1 MNRKTLTVY
10 SASAGSG
17 KTYSLVKEFL
27 LLLFLNHYTPHSD
40 PPPSDLSGDRKA
52 TESKEKL
59 YNFGFQGILG
69 VTFTKK
75 ATLELKQRILRELIR
90 LSEVKTGTAITGIS
104 KDVIKELSGL
114 VGKTVKELSTAL
126 PRLSEHA
133 VKQILEDYSHFNV
146 RTIDSF
152 FQEVLRGLRREI
164 TGQSFSG
171 SYQIELNVEEAI
183 NLAIDNLKLEMDV
196 HTYSNISNVV
206 RRLQTE
212 SIGTDEQVDPFKEI
226 ADIAKHLINGNEWEE
241 IKSDLLSEEA
251 QQLVSQNQQY
261 LIGVVDK
268 YEPDLSKAVEYGK
281 RLIELRPNKLVEKVK
296 RLSSIDELIKA
307 FCSTDPTKRISKSL
321 IKEWKVNEK
330 TEERTKEISKLI
342 GDVLNCF
349 PDDKEVKEYL
359 SARLLLDYLDYIPIL
374 AEIAKSIEEY
384 EHQNHLLLIPR
395 VNQLLDQIIDGDDT
409 PFVYDRVGVRLHH
422 YVIDEFQDTAKLQW
436 SNFHPLIKEAR
447 DSGHENFIVGD
458 AKQSIYAFRGAESS
472 NFINLVDEIKKGSGE
487 TDQVINL
494 PTNWRSDERIITF
507 NNEFFADIYNYNGY
521 YTEDYDTDL
530 TRLHKM
536 VYERDNVK
544 QEVPDHKK
552 ASRSGYVE
560 ISVLPDN
567 KKDESI
573 PDVKT
578 YLHNHLVDL
587 FARGYKS
594 GDIAILSRSNSK
606 CEEVAT
612 WLTKWAAEEGDQAG
626 QYAFVSKG
634 ALSLTSS
641 VIVRLLRTLIRALS
655 TASPQSE
662 NLLRLM
668 IQSYVQSSKPEG
680 DTERAAQL
688 YDSLMKL
695 STTGLSVYEFL
706 LRAINLL
713 GELPIEE
720 KLYVNSFIDLAYTYS
735 RRSPDLTVRQF
746 DDWLEQYIDRAKV
759 DMGSGDLDR
768 INVLTIHEA
777 KGLEFPVVIL
787 PFANWDIYSP
797 DRSKRDLRLIRIP
810 EDDPNLPSD
819 VKPGIYLINMEDGI
833 RGLASGLAPIYEAER
848 EALYMDEINLLY
860 VALTRAK
867 SELYVFTKPKPQK
880 STTTRINDIILDRM
894 AILDTLRG
902 DLIKKEEQGISVWHS
917 NVEEKPRRHK
927 EESTSTSCGQ
937 VTLDSLVSIVDLKD
951 LKVRDK
957 YADER
962 TDFGILMHSLLS
974 SVYTADDFAPLLQ
987 NLSNTGRINEEDYKT
1002 LLNNFNTAM
1011 DDPTYSEWFPS
1022 YGEAIIRTESTLYD
1036 QGYGREQR
1044 PDRVVLKRASDG
1056 TLHGVVIDYKLGD
1069 TGPVPEAYRRQVR
1082 HYVDQ
1087 LRSSGVDEV
1096 TGYLWYL
1103 RSNKGIIKVC

>member
-27 LLLFLNHYTPHSD
+27 LLLFLNHYAPH
-40 PPPSDLSGDRKA
+40 SDLSGDRKA
-52 TESKEKL
+52 TEPKEKP

-90 LSEVKTGTAITGIS
+90 LSKVEPGDEITGIS

-114 VGKTVKELSTAL
+114 VGKTEKELSDDL
-126 PRLSEHA
+126 PRLSKHA

-171 SYQIELNVEEAI
+171 SYQIELNVKEAI
-183 NLAIDNLKLEMDV
+183 NLAIDNLKLEMDA
-196 HTYSNISNVV
+196 HTYSNISSVV
-206 RRLQTE
+206 RRLQTD
-212 SIGTDEQVDPFKEI
+212 SIGKDERVDPFKEI

-241 IKSDLLSEEA
+241 IKPYLLSEKA
-251 QQLVSQNQQY
+251 QQCVSQNQQY
-261 LIGVVDK
+261 LKGVVDD
-268 YEPDLSKAVEYGK
+268 YEKK
-281 RLIELRPNKLVEKVK
+281 LRPITTIARKISEYNPYRWGSKIESISTIDNIADAILLEGLTKEGISEWKL
-296 RLSSIDELIKA
+296 
-307 FCSTDPTKRISKSL
+307 TKRDKDH
-321 IKEWKVNEK
+321 ED
-330 TEERTKEISKLI
+330 EIYPLRDQVANLLPAS
-342 GDVLNCF
+342 GA
-349 PDDKEVKEYL
+349 KEYVN
-359 SARLLLDYLDYIPIL
+359 ARLLLDYLAYIPIL

-422 YVIDEFQDTAKLQW
+422 YVIDEFQDTSKLQW
-436 SNFHPLIKEAR
+436 SNFEPLINEAR
-447 DSGHENFIVGD
+447 SSKHENFIVGD

-472 NFINLVDEIKKGSGE
+472 NFIKLVDEIKKGSGE

-521 YTEDYDTDL
+521 YREDYDTDL

-536 VYERDNVK
+536 VYQRDNVK

-560 ISVLPDN
+560 ISARPDN

-573 PDVKT
+573 PDVET
-578 YLHNHLVDL
+578 YLHDHLVDL
-587 FARGYKS
+587 FARGYKP
-594 GDIAILSRSNSK
+594 GDIAILSRSNSQ

-612 WLTKWAAEEGDQAG
+612 WLTKWAAKEEDRAG

-668 IQSYVQSSKPEG
+668 IQSYVQSTKPEG
-680 DTERAAQL
+680 DTERAEQL

-713 GELPIEE
+713 GELPVEE

-735 RRSPDLTVRQF
+735 RRSPDLTIRQF
-746 DDWLEQYIDRAKV
+746 DDWLEQNIDTTKV
-759 DMGSGDLDR
+759 DMGSGELDR

-787 PFANWDIYSP
+787 PYADWDIYSP
-797 DRSKRDLRLIRIP
+797 NKGKRDLRLIRIP

-833 RGLASGLAPIYEAER
+833 RGLASGLAPICEAER
-848 EALYMDEINLLY
+848 EAHYMDELNLLY

-867 SELYVFTKPKPQK
+867 SELYVFTKPKSK
-880 STTTRINDIILDRM
+880 TGTTTRINNIILDRM
-894 AILDTLRG
+894 EKLEEDLKG
-902 DLIKKEEQGISVWHS
+902 DLIKKEEQSISVWHS
-917 NVEEKPRRHK
+917 NVEEKPQRQ
-927 EESTSTSCGQ
+927 EERSTSTSCGQ

-987 NLSNTGRINEEDYKT
+987 NLLNTGRITKEDHDN
-1002 LLNNFNTAM
+1002 LHANFTTAM
-1011 DDPTYSEWFPS
+1011 KDPTYAEWFPP

-1044 PDRVVLKRASDG
+1044 PDRVVLRRAGDG

-1069 TGPVPEAYRRQVR
+1069 PDPVPEAYRRQVK

-1103 RSNKGIIKVC
+1103 RSPDGIIKVC

>member
-1 MNRKTLTVY
+1 MDRKTLTVY

-27 LLLFLNHYTPHSD
+27 LLLFLNHYTPLSD
-40 PPPSDLSGDRKA
+40 RSGDRDV
-52 TESKEKL
+52 TESKEKP

-90 LSEVKTGTAITGIS
+90 LSEVKQGDEITGIS

-114 VGKTVKELSTAL
+114 VGKTVKELSTDL

-183 NLAIDNLKLEMDV
+183 SLAIDNLKLEMDAN
-196 HTYSNISNVV
+196 TYSNISEVV

-226 ADIAKHLINGNEWEE
+226 ADIAKHLINGNEWEQ
-241 IKSDLLSEEA
+241 IKSDLLSQKA

-261 LIGVVDK
+261 LTGVVDK

-296 RLSSIDELIKA
+296 SLISIDELIKA
-307 FCSTDPTKRISKSL
+307 FCSTDPKVRISKSL

-359 SARLLLDYLDYIPIL
+359 AARLLLDYLDYIPIL

-436 SNFHPLIKEAR
+436 SNFEPLIREAR
-447 DSGHENFIVGD
+447 SSKHENFVVGD

-472 NFINLVDEIKKGSGE
+472 NFIKLVDGIKKGSGE

-552 ASRSGYVE
+552 ASRAGYIEV
-560 ISVLPDN
+560 SVLPDN

-587 FARGYKS
+587 FACGYKP
-594 GDIAILSRSNSK
+594 GDIAILSRKNDQ
-606 CEEVAT
+606 CEEVAS
-612 WLTKWAAEEGDQAG
+612 WLTEWAAVEKDLASK
-626 QYAFVSKG
+626 YAFVSKG

-641 VIVRLLRTLIRALS
+641 AIVRLLRTLIRALS
-655 TASPQSE
+655 TASPQSDK
-662 NLLRLM
+662 LLRLM

-680 DTERAAQL
+680 DTERAEQL

-713 GELPIEE
+713 GELPVEE

-735 RRSPDLTVRQF
+735 RRSPDLTIRQF
-746 DDWLEQYIDRAKV
+746 DDWLEQNIKKAKI
-759 DMGSGDLDR
+759 DMGNGELDR

-787 PFANWDIYSP
+787 PFANWDIYKLNEN
-797 DRSKRDLRLIRIP
+797 KRDLRLIRIP
-810 EDDPNLPSD
+810 DKDYPELSSV
-819 VKPGIYLINMEDGI
+819 VKSGIYLIDLNDKK
-833 RGLASGLAPIYEAER
+833 RGLASDLAPIYEAER
-848 EALYMDEINLLY
+848 EALYMEQLNLLY

-867 SELYVFTKPKPQK
+867 SELYVFTKPKPK
-880 STTTRINDIILDRM
+880 DGTVIKINDIILDRM
-894 AILDTLRG
+894 AVLDNLKG
-902 DLIKKEEQGISVWHS
+902 DLIKEEQQGILVWHS
-917 NVEEKPRRHK
+917 NVEVKPRRQEK
-927 EESTSTSCGQ
+927 ELTSTSCGQ

-962 TDFGILMHSLLS
+962 TDFGILMHGLLS

-1002 LLNNFNTAM
+1002 LLNNFTTAM

-1069 TGPVPEAYRRQVR
+1069 LGPVSEAYRRQVR

-1103 RSNKGIIKVC
+1103 RSPDGIIKVC

>member
-27 LLLFLNHYTPHSD
+27 LLLFLNHYAPH
-40 PPPSDLSGDRKA
+40 SDLSGSREVTKSTGDP
-52 TESKEKL
+52 
-59 YNFGFQGILG
+59 YFDFQGVLG

-90 LSEVKTGTAITGIS
+90 LSEVKPGTVITGIS

-114 VGKTVKELSTAL
+114 VGKTEQALSGEL
-126 PRLSEHA
+126 PRLSKNA

-171 SYQIELNVEEAI
+171 SYQIELNVKEAI
-183 NLAIDNLKLEMDV
+183 NLAIDNLKLEMDA
-196 HTYSNISNVV
+196 HTYSNISSVV
-206 RRLQTE
+206 RRLQTD
-212 SIGTDEQVDPFKEI
+212 SIGKDERVDPFKEI

-241 IKSDLLSEEA
+241 IKPKLLSEDV
-251 QQLVSQNQQY
+251 QTVVSQNQQY
-261 LIGVVDK
+261 LKGVVDD
-268 YEPDLSKAVEYGK
+268 YEKK
-281 RLIELRPNKLVEKVK
+281 LRPITTIARKISEYNPYRWGSKIESISTIDNIADAILLEGLTKEGISEWKL
-296 RLSSIDELIKA
+296 
-307 FCSTDPTKRISKSL
+307 TKRDKDH
-321 IKEWKVNEK
+321 ED
-330 TEERTKEISKLI
+330 EIYPLRDQVANLLPAS
-342 GDVLNCF
+342 GA
-349 PDDKEVKEYL
+349 KEYVN
-359 SARLLLDYLDYIPIL
+359 ARLLLDYLAYIPIL

-422 YVIDEFQDTAKLQW
+422 YVIDEFQDTSKLQW
-436 SNFHPLIKEAR
+436 SNFEPLINEAR
-447 DSGHENFIVGD
+447 SSKHENFIVGD

-472 NFINLVDEIKKGSGE
+472 NFIKLVDGIKKGSGE

-521 YTEDYDTDL
+521 YREDYDTDL

-536 VYERDNVK
+536 VYQRDNVK

-560 ISVLPDN
+560 ISARPDN

-573 PDVKT
+573 PDVET
-578 YLHNHLVDL
+578 YLHDHLVDL
-587 FARGYKS
+587 FARGYKP
-594 GDIAILSRSNSK
+594 GDIAILSRSNSQ

-612 WLTKWAAEEGDQAG
+612 WLTKWAAKEEDRAG

-668 IQSYVQSSKPEG
+668 IQSYVQSTKPEG
-680 DTERAAQL
+680 DTERAEQL

-713 GELPIEE
+713 GELPVEE

-735 RRSPDLTVRQF
+735 RRSPDLTIRQF
-746 DDWLEQYIDRAKV
+746 DDWLEQNIDTTKV
-759 DMGSGDLDR
+759 DMGSGELDR

-787 PFANWDIYSP
+787 PYAEWDIYSP
-797 DRSKRDLRLIRIP
+797 NKGKRDLRLIRIP

-848 EALYMDEINLLY
+848 EAHYMDELNLLY

-867 SELYVFTKPKPQK
+867 SELYVFTKPKSK
-880 STTTRINDIILDRM
+880 TGTTTRINNIILDRM
-894 AILDTLRG
+894 EKLEEDLKG
-902 DLIKKEEQGISVWHS
+902 DLIKKEEQSISVWHS
-917 NVEEKPRRHK
+917 NVEEKPQRQ
-927 EESTSTSCGQ
+927 EERSTSTSCGQ

-987 NLSNTGRINEEDYKT
+987 NLLNTGRITKEDHDN
-1002 LLNNFNTAM
+1002 LHANFTTAM
-1011 DDPTYSEWFPS
+1011 KDPTYAEWFPP

-1044 PDRVVLKRASDG
+1044 PDRVVLRRAGDG

-1069 TGPVPEAYRRQVR
+1069 PDPVPEAYRRQVK

-1103 RSNKGIIKVC
+1103 RSPDGIIKVC

>member
-27 LLLFLNHYTPHSD
+27 LLLFLNHYTP
-40 PPPSDLSGDRKA
+40 PSDLSEDSKA
-52 TESKEKL
+52 TESKEKP

-90 LSEVKTGTAITGIS
+90 LSEVKPGEEITGIS
-104 KDVIKELSGL
+104 KDVIMELIGL
-114 VGKTVKELSTAL
+114 VGKTKKELSDDL
-126 PRLSEHA
+126 PRLSKHA

-171 SYQIELNVEEAI
+171 SYQIELNVDEAI
-183 NLAIDNLKLEMDV
+183 NLAIDNLKLEMDAN
-196 HTYSNISNVV
+196 TYSNISSVV
-206 RRLQTE
+206 RRLQTD
-212 SIGTDEQVDPFKEI
+212 SIGTDVQVDPFKEI

-241 IKSDLLSEEA
+241 IKSDLLSQKA
-251 QQLVSQNQQY
+251 QQLISQNQQY

-281 RLIELRPNKLVEKVK
+281 RLIELRPYNLVEKVK
-296 RLSSIDELIKA
+296 RLRSIDELIKA
-307 FCSTDPTKRISKSL
+307 FCNTDPGKRISKSL
-321 IKEWKVNEK
+321 INEWKINEE
-330 TEERTKEISKLI
+330 TEERTAEISTLI
-342 GDVLNCF
+342 GNVLNCF

-374 AEIAKSIEEY
+374 AEIARSIEEY

-436 SNFHPLIKEAR
+436 SNFEPLINEAR
-447 DSGHENFIVGD
+447 SSGHENFVVGD
-458 AKQSIYAFRGAESS
+458 AKQSIYAFRGTDSS
-472 NFINLVDEIKKGSGE
+472 NFIKLVDGIKKGSGK
-487 TDQVINL
+487 TDRVINL

-521 YTEDYDTDL
+521 YTEDYDTEL

-544 QEVPDHKK
+544 QEVPDQKK
-552 ASRSGYVE
+552 DTGSGYVE

-578 YLHNHLVDL
+578 YLHDHLVNL
-587 FARGYKS
+587 FERGYKP
-594 GDIAILSRSNSK
+594 GDIVILSRKNNQ
-606 CEEVAT
+606 CEKVAT
-612 WLTKWAAEEGDQAG
+612 WLTEWAAKEEDRAG
-626 QYAFVSKG
+626 QYAFVSKS

-641 VIVRLLRTLIRALS
+641 IVVRLLRTLIRALS
-655 TASPQSE
+655 TASPQSRK
-662 NLLRLM
+662 LLRLM
-668 IQSYVQSSKPEG
+668 IQSYVQSSNPKG
-680 DTERAAQL
+680 GTNSADQL
-688 YDSLMKL
+688 YDSLMEL
-695 STTGLSVYEFL
+695 STAGLSVYEFL

-713 GELPIEE
+713 GELPVEE

-735 RRSPDLTVRQF
+735 RRSPDLSIRQF
-746 DDWLEQYIDRAKV
+746 DDWLEQYIDKAKV
-759 DMGSGDLDR
+759 DMGSGELDR
-768 INVLTIHEA
+768 INVLTIHQS

-797 DRSKRDLRLIRIP
+797 NRSKRDLRLIRIP
-810 EDDPNLPSD
+810 DKDYPDLSSDD
-819 VKPGIYLINMEDGI
+819 VKPGIYLINMEDGK
-833 RGLASGLAPIYEAER
+833 RGLASSLSSIYEAER
-848 EALYMDEINLLY
+848 EALYMEMLNLLY
-860 VALTRAK
+860 VAFTRAK
-867 SELYVFTKPKPQK
+867 SELYVFTKPKSK
-880 STTTRINDIILDRM
+880 TGTTTKINDIILDRM
-894 AILDTLRG
+894 AVLDNLKG
-902 DLIKKEEQGISVWHS
+902 DLITEERQGISVWRS
-917 NVEEKPRRHK
+917 NVERKPQRQK
-927 EESTSTSCGQ
+927 VKSTSASCGQ

-957 YADER
+957 YADEK
-962 TDFGILMHSLLS
+962 TDFGILIHRLMA
-974 SVYTADDFAPLLQ
+974 SVYSKEDVEPLLDKLHQ
-987 NLSNTGRINEEDYKT
+987 SGRINSKDYKT
-1002 LLNNFNTAM
+1002 LLQNFSSAM
-1011 DDPTYSEWFPS
+1011 EDQTYASWFPQR
-1022 YGEAIIRTESTLYD
+1022 GEAIVRTETTIYD
-1036 QGYGREQR
+1036 GGSGREQR
-1044 PDRVVLKRASDG
+1044 PDRVVIRTDDEGKH
-1056 TLHGVVIDYKLGD
+1056 HGVIIDYKLGESD
-1069 TGPVPEAYRRQVR
+1069 TTIDAYRRQVER
-1082 HYVDQ
+1082 YAEQ
-1087 LRSSGVDEV
+1087 LRRSGVEEV

-1103 RSNKGIIKVC
+1103 RSPNGIIKVC

>member
-27 LLLFLNHYTPHSD
+27 LLLFLNHYAPHSE
-40 PPPSDLSGDRKA
+40 LSGSREVTEA
-52 TESKEKL
+52 TGDP
-59 YNFGFQGILG
+59 YFGFQGVLG

-90 LSEVKTGTAITGIS
+90 LSKVKPGTAITGIS

-114 VGKTVKELSTAL
+114 VGKTVKELSDDL
-126 PRLSEHA
+126 PRLSKHA

-183 NLAIDNLKLEMDV
+183 NLAIDNLKLEMDAN
-196 HTYSNISNVV
+196 TYSNISSVV
-206 RRLQTE
+206 RRLQTD
-212 SIGTDEQVDPFKEI
+212 SIGTDERVDPFKEI

-241 IKSDLLSEEA
+241 IKADLLS
-251 QQLVSQNQQY
+251 QKTLTLVSQSQQY
-261 LIGVVDK
+261 LKGVVGE
-268 YEPDLSKAVEYGK
+268 YESK
-281 RLIELRPNKLVEKVK
+281 LRPITTIARKISEYNPYRWVSKIE
-296 RLSSIDELIKA
+296 SI
-307 FCSTDPTKRISKSL
+307 STIDNIADAILLEGLTKEGISK
-321 IKEWKVNEK
+321 WKLTDN
-330 TEERTKEISKLI
+330 
-342 GDVLNCF
+342 
-349 PDDKEVKEYL
+349 DKEYEGVIYPLRDQVANLLPASGAKEYVN
-359 SARLLLDYLDYIPIL
+359 ARLLLDYLAYIPIL

-447 DSGHENFIVGD
+447 SSGHENFVVGD
-458 AKQSIYAFRGAESS
+458 AKQSIYAFRGTDSS
-472 NFINLVDEIKKGSGE
+472 NFIKLVDGIKKGSGK
-487 TDQVINL
+487 TDRVINL

-544 QEVPDHKK
+544 QEVPDQK
-552 ASRSGYVE
+552 RGTGSGYIE

-567 KKDESI
+567 KNNESI

-578 YLHNHLVDL
+578 YLHDHLVDL
-587 FARGYKS
+587 FDRGYKP
-594 GDIAILSRSNSK
+594 GDIAILSRKNNQ
-606 CEEVAT
+606 CEKVAT
-612 WLTKWAAEEGDQAG
+612 WLTEWAAKEEDRAG
-626 QYAFVSKG
+626 QYAFVSKS

-641 VIVRLLRTLIRALS
+641 IVVRLLRTLIRALS
-655 TASPQSE
+655 VASPQSE
-662 NLLRLM
+662 KLLRLM
-668 IQSYVQSSKPEG
+668 IQSYVQSSNPES
-680 DTERAAQL
+680 DTNSAEQL
-688 YDSLMKL
+688 YDRLMKL
-695 STTGLSVYEFL
+695 STAGLSVYEFL
-706 LRAINLL
+706 LRAIDLL
-713 GELPIEE
+713 GELPVEE

-735 RRSPDLTVRQF
+735 RRSPDLSIRQF
-746 DDWLEQYIDRAKV
+746 DDWLEQYIDKAKV
-759 DMGSGDLDR
+759 DMGSGELDR
-768 INVLTIHEA
+768 INVLTIHQS

-787 PFANWDIYSP
+787 PFADWGIYSP

-810 EDDPNLPSD
+810 DTDYPDLSSDD
-819 VKPGIYLINMEDGI
+819 VKPGIYLINTEDGK
-833 RGLASGLAPIYEAER
+833 RGLASSLSSIYEAER
-848 EALYMDEINLLY
+848 EALYMEQLNLLY
-860 VALTRAK
+860 VAFTRAK
-867 SELYVFTKPKPQK
+867 SELYVFTKPKSK
-880 STTTRINDIILDRM
+880 TGTTTRINNIILDRM
-894 AILDTLRG
+894 EKLEEGIKG
-902 DLIKKEEQGISVWHS
+902 DLTKEDQLGISVWRS
-917 NVEEKPRRHK
+917 NVEVKPRRQK
-927 EESTSTSCGQ
+927 EELTSTSCGQ

-957 YADER
+957 YADEK

-987 NLSNTGRINEEDYKT
+987 NLLNTGRISEEEHDN
-1002 LLNNFNTAM
+1002 LLANFTTAM
-1011 DDPTYSEWFPS
+1011 MDSTYARWFPP
-1022 YGEAIIRTESTLYD
+1022 YGEVIIRTESTLYD

-1044 PDRVVLKRASDG
+1044 PDRVVLRRDGDG

-1069 TGPVPEAYRRQVR
+1069 PDPVPEAYRRQVR
-1082 HYVDQ
+1082 QYVDQ

-1103 RSNKGIIKVC
+1103 RSPDGIIKVC

>member
-27 LLLFLNHYTPHSD
+27 LLLFLNHYAPH
-40 PPPSDLSGDRKA
+40 SDLSGSRKVI
-52 TESKEKL
+52 ESTGDP
-59 YNFGFQGILG
+59 YFGFQGILG

-90 LSEVKTGTAITGIS
+90 LSEVKTGTAITDIS
-104 KDVIKELSGL
+104 KDVIKELIGL
-114 VGKTVKELSTAL
+114 VGKTEKELSDDL
-126 PRLSEHA
+126 PRLSKHA

-171 SYQIELNVEEAI
+171 SYQIELNVSEAI
-183 NLAIDNLKLEMDV
+183 NLAIDNLKLEMDAN
-196 HTYSNISNVV
+196 TYSNISSVV

-241 IKSDLLSEEA
+241 IKPKLLSEDV
-251 QQLVSQNQQY
+251 QTVVSQNQQY
-261 LIGVVDK
+261 LKGVVDD
-268 YEPDLSKAVEYGK
+268 YEKK
-281 RLIELRPNKLVEKVK
+281 LRPITTIARKISEYNPYLWGKKIKSISTIDNIADAILLEGLTKEGISEWKL
-296 RLSSIDELIKA
+296 
-307 FCSTDPTKRISKSL
+307 TKRDKDH
-321 IKEWKVNEK
+321 ED
-330 TEERTKEISKLI
+330 EIYPLRDQVANLLPAS
-342 GDVLNCF
+342 GA
-349 PDDKEVKEYL
+349 KEYVN
-359 SARLLLDYLDYIPIL
+359 ARLLLDYLAYIPIL
-374 AEIAKSIEEY
+374 VEIAKSIEEY

-436 SNFHPLIKEAR
+436 SNFEPLINEAR
-447 DSGHENFIVGD
+447 SSGHENFVVGD

-472 NFINLVDEIKKGSGE
+472 NFIKLVDGIKKGSGK
-487 TDQVINL
+487 TDRVINL

-507 NNEFFADIYNYNGY
+507 NNEFFADIYNYKGY
-521 YTEDYDTDL
+521 YTEDYDTEL

-536 VYERDNVK
+536 VYERENVK
-544 QEVPDHKK
+544 QEVPDQKK
-552 ASRSGYVE
+552 GTGSGYIE

-567 KKDESI
+567 KNNESI

-578 YLHNHLVDL
+578 YLHDHLVDL
-587 FARGYKS
+587 FDRGYKP
-594 GDIAILSRSNSK
+594 GDIAILSRKNDQ
-606 CEEVAT
+606 CEEVAS
-612 WLTKWAAEEGDQAG
+612 WLTEWAAVEKDLASK
-626 QYAFVSKG
+626 YAFVSKS

-641 VIVRLLRTLIRALS
+641 AIVRLLRTLIRALS
-655 TASPQSE
+655 TASPQSDK
-662 NLLRLM
+662 LLRLM

-680 DTERAAQL
+680 NTERADRL

-713 GELPIEE
+713 GELPVEE
-720 KLYVNSFIDLAYTYS
+720 KLYVNAFIDLAYTYS
-735 RRSPDLTVRQF
+735 RRSPDLSIRQF
-746 DDWLEQYIDRAKV
+746 DDWLEQNIDRTKV
-759 DMGSGDLDR
+759 DMGSGELDR

-797 DRSKRDLRLIRIP
+797 NKGKRDLRLIRIP
-810 EDDPNLPSD
+810 DKDYPDLSSDD
-819 VKPGIYLINMEDGI
+819 VKPGIYLINMEDGK
-833 RGLASGLAPIYEAER
+833 RGLASGLSPIYEAER
-848 EALYMDEINLLY
+848 EAHYMDELNLLY
-860 VALTRAK
+860 VAFTRAK
-867 SELYVFTKPKPQK
+867 SELYAFTKPKSK
-880 STTTRINDIILDRM
+880 TGTTTRINNIILDRM
-894 AILDTLRG
+894 EKLEEGIKG
-902 DLIKKEEQGISVWHS
+902 DLTKEDQQGISVWRS
-917 NVEEKPRRHK
+917 NVEVKPRRQK
-927 EESTSTSCGQ
+927 EELTSTSCGQ

-957 YADER
+957 YADEK

-987 NLSNTGRINEEDYKT
+987 NLLNTGRISEEEHDN
-1002 LLNNFNTAM
+1002 LLANFTTAM
-1011 DDPTYSEWFPS
+1011 KDPTHAEWFPP

-1044 PDRVVLKRASDG
+1044 PDRVVLRRDGDG

-1069 TGPVPEAYRRQVR
+1069 PDPVPEAYRRQVR

-1103 RSNKGIIKVC
+1103 RSPDGIIKVC

>member
-1 MNRKTLTVY
+1 MDRKTLTVY

-27 LLLFLNHYTPHSD
+27 LLLFLNHYTPLSD
-40 PPPSDLSGDRKA
+40 RSGDRDV
-52 TESKEKL
+52 TESKEKP

-90 LSEVKTGTAITGIS
+90 LSEVKQGDEITGIS

-114 VGKTVKELSTAL
+114 VDKTVKELSTDL
-126 PRLSEHA
+126 PRLSKHA
-133 VKQILEDYSHFNV
+133 VKQFLEDYSHFNV

-183 NLAIDNLKLEMDV
+183 SLAIDNLKLEMDAN
-196 HTYSNISNVV
+196 TYSNISEVV

-241 IKSDLLSEEA
+241 IKPFLLSEEA
-251 QQLVSQNQQY
+251 QKLVSQNQQY
-261 LIGVVDK
+261 LKGVVDK
-268 YEPDLSKAVEYGK
+268 YESKLSKAVGFGQ
-281 RLIELRPNKLVEKVK
+281 RLTELRPNKLVTKVK
-296 RLSSIDELIKA
+296 SLISIDELIKA
-307 FCSTDPTKRISKSL
+307 FCSTDPKVRISKSL

-359 SARLLLDYLDYIPIL
+359 AARLLLDYLDYIPIL

-436 SNFHPLIKEAR
+436 SNFEPLIREAR
-447 DSGHENFIVGD
+447 SSKHENFVVGD

-472 NFINLVDEIKKGSGE
+472 NFIKLVDGIKKGSGE

-552 ASRSGYVE
+552 ASRAGYIEV
-560 ISVLPDN
+560 SVLPDN

-587 FARGYKS
+587 FACGYKP
-594 GDIAILSRSNSK
+594 GDIAILSRKNDQ
-606 CEEVAT
+606 CEEVAS
-612 WLTKWAAEEGDQAG
+612 WLTEWAAVEKDLASK
-626 QYAFVSKG
+626 YAFVSKG

-641 VIVRLLRTLIRALS
+641 AIVRLLRTLIRALS
-655 TASPQSE
+655 TASPQSDK
-662 NLLRLM
+662 LLRLM

-680 DTERAAQL
+680 NTERADRL

-713 GELPIEE
+713 GELPVEE
-720 KLYVNSFIDLAYTYS
+720 KLYVNAFIDLAYTYS
-735 RRSPDLTVRQF
+735 RRSPDLTIRQF
-746 DDWLEQYIDRAKV
+746 DDWLEQNIKKAKI
-759 DMGSGDLDR
+759 DMGNGELDR

-787 PFANWDIYSP
+787 PFANWDIYKLNEN
-797 DRSKRDLRLIRIP
+797 KRDLRLIRIP
-810 EDDPNLPSD
+810 DKDYPELSSV
-819 VKPGIYLINMEDGI
+819 VKSGIYLIDLNDKK
-833 RGLASGLAPIYEAER
+833 RGLASDLAPIYEAER
-848 EALYMDEINLLY
+848 EALYMEQLNLLY

-867 SELYVFTKPKPQK
+867 SELYVFTKPKPK
-880 STTTRINDIILDRM
+880 DGTVIKINDIILDRM
-894 AILDTLRG
+894 AVLDNLKG
-902 DLIKKEEQGISVWHS
+902 DLIKEEQQGILVWHS
-917 NVEEKPRRHK
+917 NVEVKPRRQEK
-927 EESTSTSCGQ
+927 ELTSTSCGQ

-962 TDFGILMHSLLS
+962 TDFGILMHGLLS

-1002 LLNNFNTAM
+1002 LLNNFTTAM

-1069 TGPVPEAYRRQVR
+1069 LGPVSEAYRRQVR

-1103 RSNKGIIKVC
+1103 RSPDGIIKVC

>member
-27 LLLFLNHYTPHSD
+27 LLLFLNHYAPHSDTPHSD
-40 PPPSDLSGDRKA
+40 RSGDSKA
-52 TESKEKL
+52 TESKEKP

-90 LSEVKTGTAITGIS
+90 LSKVEPGDEITGIS

-114 VGKTVKELSTAL
+114 VGKTVKELSIDL
-126 PRLSEHA
+126 PDLSKDA

-241 IKSDLLSEEA
+241 IKSDLLSQKA
-251 QQLVSQNQQY
+251 QQLISQNQQD
-261 LIGVVDK
+261 LKRIVNK
-268 YEPDLSKAVEYGK
+268 YESK
-281 RLIELRPNKLVEKVK
+281 LRPITTIARKISEYNPYRWGSKIE
-296 RLSSIDELIKA
+296 SI
-307 FCSTDPTKRISKSL
+307 STIDNIADAILQEGLTKEVIS
-321 IKEWKVNEK
+321 EWKL
-330 TEERTKEISKLI
+330 TGS
-342 GDVLNCF
+342 G
-349 PDDKEVKEYL
+349 KEYEKDIYPL
-359 SARLLLDYLDYIPIL
+359 RDQVANLLPASGAKEYVNARLLLDYLDYIPIL

-436 SNFHPLIKEAR
+436 SNFEPLINEAR
-447 DSGHENFIVGD
+447 SSGHENFVVGD

-472 NFINLVDEIKKGSGE
+472 NFIKLVDGIKKGSGE

-521 YTEDYDTDL
+521 YTEDYDTHL

-536 VYERDNVK
+536 VYERNNVK
-544 QEVPDHKK
+544 QEVPDQK
-552 ASRSGYVE
+552 RGTGSGYVE

-587 FARGYKS
+587 FARGYKP
-594 GDIAILSRSNSK
+594 GDIAILSRKNDQ
-606 CEEVAT
+606 CEEVAS
-612 WLTKWAAEEGDQAG
+612 WLTEWAAVEKDLASK
-626 QYAFVSKG
+626 YAFVSKG

-641 VIVRLLRTLIRALS
+641 AIVRLLRTLIRTLS
-655 TASPQSE
+655 TASPQSDK
-662 NLLRLM
+662 LLRLM

-680 DTERAAQL
+680 NTERADRL

-713 GELPIEE
+713 GELPVEE
-720 KLYVNSFIDLAYTYS
+720 KLYVNAFIDLAYTYS
-735 RRSPDLTVRQF
+735 RRSPDLTIRQF
-746 DDWLEQYIDRAKV
+746 DDWLEQNIDRTKV
-759 DMGSGDLDR
+759 DMGSGELDR
-768 INVLTIHEA
+768 INVLTIHDA

-787 PFANWDIYSP
+787 PFADWDIYSP
-797 DRSKRDLRLIRIP
+797 NRGRRNLRLIRIP
-810 EDDPNLPSD
+810 DKDYPELSSE
-819 VKPGIYLINMEDGI
+819 VKSGIYLINMEDAI
-833 RGLASGLAPIYEAER
+833 RGLASDLAPIYEAER
-848 EALYMDEINLLY
+848 EALFMEQLNLLY

-867 SELYVFTKPKPQK
+867 SELYVFTKPKSK
-880 STTTRINDIILDRM
+880 TGTTTRINNIILDRM
-894 AILDTLRG
+894 AILATLKG
-902 DLIKKEEQGISVWHS
+902 DLIKKEEQGISVWRS

-927 EESTSTSCGQ
+927 EKSTSTSCGQ

-962 TDFGILMHSLLS
+962 TDFGILMHGLLS

-1002 LLNNFNTAM
+1002 LLNNFTTAM

-1069 TGPVPEAYRRQVR
+1069 LGPVSEAYRRQVR

-1103 RSNKGIIKVC
+1103 RSPDGIIKVC

>member
-27 LLLFLNHYTPHSD
+27 LLLFLNHYAPHSDTPHSD
-40 PPPSDLSGDRKA
+40 RSGDSKA
-52 TESKEKL
+52 TESKEKP

-90 LSEVKTGTAITGIS
+90 LSKVEPGDEITGIS

-114 VGKTVKELSTAL
+114 VGKTVKELSIDL
-126 PRLSEHA
+126 PDLSKDA

-241 IKSDLLSEEA
+241 IKSDLLSQKA
-251 QQLVSQNQQY
+251 QQLISQNQQD
-261 LIGVVDK
+261 LKRIVNK
-268 YEPDLSKAVEYGK
+268 YESK
-281 RLIELRPNKLVEKVK
+281 LRPITTIARKISEYNPYRWGSKIE
-296 RLSSIDELIKA
+296 SI
-307 FCSTDPTKRISKSL
+307 STIDNIADAILQEGLTKEVIS
-321 IKEWKVNEK
+321 EWKL
-330 TEERTKEISKLI
+330 TGS
-342 GDVLNCF
+342 G
-349 PDDKEVKEYL
+349 KEYEKDIYPL
-359 SARLLLDYLDYIPIL
+359 RDQVANLLPASGAKEYVNARLLLDYLDYIPIL

-436 SNFHPLIKEAR
+436 SNFEPLINEAR
-447 DSGHENFIVGD
+447 SSGHENFVVGD

-472 NFINLVDEIKKGSGE
+472 NFIKLVDGIKKGSGE

-507 NNEFFADIYNYNGY
+507 NNACFADIYNYNGY

-536 VYERDNVK
+536 VYERNNVK
-544 QEVPDHKK
+544 QEVPDQK
-552 ASRSGYVE
+552 RGTGSGYVE

-587 FARGYKS
+587 FARGYKP
-594 GDIAILSRSNSK
+594 GDIAILSRKNDQ
-606 CEEVAT
+606 CEEVAS
-612 WLTKWAAEEGDQAG
+612 WLTEWAAVEKDLASK
-626 QYAFVSKG
+626 YAFVSKG

-641 VIVRLLRTLIRALS
+641 AIVRLLRTLIRTLS
-655 TASPQSE
+655 TASPQSDK
-662 NLLRLM
+662 LLRLM

-680 DTERAAQL
+680 NTERADRL

-713 GELPIEE
+713 GELPVEE
-720 KLYVNSFIDLAYTYS
+720 KLYVNAFIDLAYTYS
-735 RRSPDLTVRQF
+735 RRSPDLTIRQF
-746 DDWLEQYIDRAKV
+746 DDWLEQNIDRTKV
-759 DMGSGDLDR
+759 DMGSGELDR
-768 INVLTIHEA
+768 INVLTIHDA

-787 PFANWDIYSP
+787 PFADWDIYSP
-797 DRSKRDLRLIRIP
+797 NRGRRNLRLIRIP
-810 EDDPNLPSD
+810 DKDYPELSSE
-819 VKPGIYLINMEDGI
+819 VKSGIYLINMEDAI
-833 RGLASGLAPIYEAER
+833 RGLASDLAPIYEAER
-848 EALYMDEINLLY
+848 EALFMEQLNLLY

-867 SELYVFTKPKPQK
+867 SELYVFTKPKSK
-880 STTTRINDIILDRM
+880 TGTTTRINNIILDRM
-894 AILDTLRG
+894 AILATLKG
-902 DLIKKEEQGISVWHS
+902 DLIKKEEQGISVWRS

-927 EESTSTSCGQ
+927 EKSTSTSCGQ

-962 TDFGILMHSLLS
+962 TDFGILMHGLLS

-1002 LLNNFNTAM
+1002 LLNNFTTAM

-1069 TGPVPEAYRRQVR
+1069 LGPVSEAYRRQVR

-1103 RSNKGIIKVC
+1103 RSPDGIIKVC

>member
-27 LLLFLNHYTPHSD
+27 LLLFLNHYA
-40 PPPSDLSGDRKA
+40 PPSDLSGDRKA
-52 TESKEKL
+52 TESKEKA

-90 LSEVKTGTAITGIS
+90 LSEVEPRDEITGIS

-114 VGKTVKELSTAL
+114 VGKTVEELSREL
-126 PRLSEHA
+126 PDLSKGA

-183 NLAIDNLKLEMDV
+183 SLAIDNLKLKMDAN
-196 HTYSNISNVV
+196 TYSNISEVV

-226 ADIAKHLINGNEWEE
+226 ADIAKHLINGNEWEQ
-241 IKSDLLSEEA
+241 IKSDLLSQKA

-261 LIGVVDK
+261 LKGVVDK
-268 YEPDLSKAVEYGK
+268 YESK
-281 RLIELRPNKLVEKVK
+281 LRPITTIARKISEYNPYRWGSKIE
-296 RLSSIDELIKA
+296 SI
-307 FCSTDPTKRISKSL
+307 STIDNIADAILQEGLTKEVIS
-321 IKEWKVNEK
+321 EWKLTGSGKEHEK
-330 TEERTKEISKLI
+330 DIYPLRDQVANLLPAS
-342 GDVLNCF
+342 GA
-349 PDDKEVKEYL
+349 KEYVN
-359 SARLLLDYLDYIPIL
+359 ARLLLDYLDYIPIL

-436 SNFHPLIKEAR
+436 SNFEPLIREAR
-447 DSGHENFIVGD
+447 SSKHENFVVGD

-530 TRLHKM
+530 TMLHKM
-536 VYERDNVK
+536 VYERNNVK
-544 QEVPDHKK
+544 QEVPDQK
-552 ASRSGYVE
+552 RGTGSGYIE

-587 FARGYKS
+587 FARGYKP
-594 GDIAILSRSNSK
+594 GDIAILSRKNDQ
-606 CEEVAT
+606 CEEVAS
-612 WLTKWAAEEGDQAG
+612 WLTKWAAEEEEQAG

-713 GELPIEE
+713 GELPVEE
-720 KLYVNSFIDLAYTYS
+720 KLYVNAFIDLAYTYS
-735 RRSPDLTVRQF
+735 RRSPDLTIRQF
-746 DDWLEQYIDRAKV
+746 DDWLEQNIDRTKV
-759 DMGSGDLDR
+759 DMGSGELDR

-797 DRSKRDLRLIRIP
+797 NRGRRDLRLIRIP
-810 EDDPNLPSD
+810 DKDYPELSSE
-819 VKPGIYLINMEDGI
+819 VKSGIYLINMEDAI
-833 RGLASGLAPIYEAER
+833 RGLASDLAPIYEAER
-848 EALYMDEINLLY
+848 EALYMEQLNLLY
-860 VALTRAK
+860 VAFTRAK
-867 SELYVFTKPKPQK
+867 SELYVFTKPKSK
-880 STTTRINDIILDRM
+880 TGTTTRINNIILDRM
-894 AILDTLRG
+894 KKLEEDLKG
-902 DLIKKEEQGISVWHS
+902 DLITEEEQGISVWRS
-917 NVEEKPRRHK
+917 NVEVKPRRHK
-927 EESTSTSCGQ
+927 EKSTSTSCGQ

-962 TDFGILMHSLLS
+962 TDFGILMHSLLA

-1002 LLNNFNTAM
+1002 LLNNFTTAM

-1069 TGPVPEAYRRQVR
+1069 PGPVPEAYRRQVR

-1103 RSNKGIIKVC
+1103 RSDKGIIKVC

>member
-27 LLLFLNHYTPHSD
+27 LLLFLNHYAPH
-40 PPPSDLSGDRKA
+40 SDLSGDRKA
-52 TESKEKL
+52 TEPKEKP
-59 YNFGFQGILG
+59 YDFGFQGILG

-90 LSEVKTGTAITGIS
+90 LSKVEPGDEITGIS

-114 VGKTVKELSTAL
+114 VGKTEKELSDDL
-126 PRLSEHA
+126 PRLSKHA

-171 SYQIELNVEEAI
+171 SYQIELNVKEAI
-183 NLAIDNLKLEMDV
+183 NLAIDNLKLEMDA
-196 HTYSNISNVV
+196 HTYSNISSVV
-206 RRLQTE
+206 RRLQTD
-212 SIGTDEQVDPFKEI
+212 SIGKDERVDPFKEI

-241 IKSDLLSEEA
+241 IKPYLLSEKA
-251 QQLVSQNQQY
+251 QQCVSQNQQY
-261 LIGVVDK
+261 LKGVVDD
-268 YEPDLSKAVEYGK
+268 YEKK
-281 RLIELRPNKLVEKVK
+281 LRPITTIARKISEYNPYRWGSKIESISTIDNIADAILLEGLTKEGISEWKL
-296 RLSSIDELIKA
+296 
-307 FCSTDPTKRISKSL
+307 TKRDKDH
-321 IKEWKVNEK
+321 ED
-330 TEERTKEISKLI
+330 EIYPLRDQVANLLPAS
-342 GDVLNCF
+342 GA
-349 PDDKEVKEYL
+349 KEYVN
-359 SARLLLDYLDYIPIL
+359 ARLLLDYLAYIPIL

-422 YVIDEFQDTAKLQW
+422 YVIDEFQDTSKLQW
-436 SNFHPLIKEAR
+436 SNFEPLINEAR
-447 DSGHENFIVGD
+447 SSKHENFIVGD

-472 NFINLVDEIKKGSGE
+472 NFIKLVDGIKKGSGE

-521 YTEDYDTDL
+521 YREDYDTDL

-536 VYERDNVK
+536 VYQRDNVK

-560 ISVLPDN
+560 ISARPDN

-573 PDVKT
+573 PDVET
-578 YLHNHLVDL
+578 YLHDHLVDL
-587 FARGYKS
+587 FARGYKP
-594 GDIAILSRSNSK
+594 GDIAILSRSNSQ

-612 WLTKWAAEEGDQAG
+612 WLTKWAAKEEDRAG
-626 QYAFVSKG
+626 LYAFVSKG

-668 IQSYVQSSKPEG
+668 IQSYVQSTKPEG
-680 DTERAAQL
+680 DTERAEQL

-713 GELPIEE
+713 GELPVEE

-735 RRSPDLTVRQF
+735 RRSPDLTIRQF
-746 DDWLEQYIDRAKV
+746 DDWLEQNIDTTKV
-759 DMGSGDLDR
+759 DMGSGELDR

-787 PFANWDIYSP
+787 PYADWDIYSP
-797 DRSKRDLRLIRIP
+797 NKGKRDLRLIRIP

-848 EALYMDEINLLY
+848 EAHYMDELNLLY

-867 SELYVFTKPKPQK
+867 SELYVFTKPKSK
-880 STTTRINDIILDRM
+880 TGTTTRINNIILDRM
-894 AILDTLRG
+894 EKLEEDLKG
-902 DLIKKEEQGISVWHS
+902 DLIKKEEQSISVWHS
-917 NVEEKPRRHK
+917 NVEEKPQRQ
-927 EESTSTSCGQ
+927 EERSTSTSCDQ

-962 TDFGILMHSLLS
+962 TDFGILMHSLLA
-974 SVYTADDFAPLLQ
+974 SVYTADDFAPLLK
-987 NLSNTGRINEEDYKT
+987 NLLVTGRISEEEHDN
-1002 LLNNFNTAM
+1002 LLANFTTAM
-1011 DDPTYSEWFPS
+1011 KDSTYAEWFPP

-1044 PDRVVLKRASDG
+1044 PDRVVLRRDGDG

-1069 TGPVPEAYRRQVR
+1069 PDPVPEAYRRQVK

-1103 RSNKGIIKVC
+1103 RSPDGIIKVC

>member
-1 MNRKTLTVY
+1 MDRKTLTVY

-27 LLLFLNHYTPHSD
+27 LLLFLNHYTPLSD
-40 PPPSDLSGDRKA
+40 RSGDRDV
-52 TESKEKL
+52 TESKEKP

-90 LSEVKTGTAITGIS
+90 LSEVKQGDEITGIS

-114 VGKTVKELSTAL
+114 VGKTVKELSTDL

-183 NLAIDNLKLEMDV
+183 SLAIDNLKLEMDAN
-196 HTYSNISNVV
+196 TYSNISEVV

-226 ADIAKHLINGNEWEE
+226 ADIAKHLINGNEWEQ
-241 IKSDLLSEEA
+241 IKSDLLSQKA

-261 LIGVVDK
+261 LTGVVDK

-296 RLSSIDELIKA
+296 SLISIDELIKA
-307 FCSTDPTKRISKSL
+307 FCSTDPKVRISKSL
-321 IKEWKVNEK
+321 IKEWEVNEK

-359 SARLLLDYLDYIPIL
+359 AARLLLDYLDYIPIL

-436 SNFHPLIKEAR
+436 SNFEPLIREAR
-447 DSGHENFIVGD
+447 SSKHENFVVGD

-472 NFINLVDEIKKGSGE
+472 NFIKLVDGIKKGSGE

-573 PDVKT
+573 PDVET
-578 YLHNHLVDL
+578 YLHDHLVDL

-606 CEEVAT
+606 CEEVAS
-612 WLTKWAAEEGDQAG
+612 WLTEWAAEEKDLASK
-626 QYAFVSKG
+626 YAFVSKG

-680 DTERAAQL
+680 DTERAEQL

-713 GELPIEE
+713 GELPVEE

-735 RRSPDLTVRQF
+735 RRSPDLTIRQF
-746 DDWLEQYIDRAKV
+746 DDWLEQIIDRTKV

-787 PFANWDIYSP
+787 PYANWDIYSP

-848 EALYMDEINLLY
+848 EAHYMDEINLLY

-917 NVEEKPRRHK
+917 NVEEKPQRQ
-927 EESTSTSCGQ
+927 EELTSTSCGQ

-987 NLSNTGRINEEDYKT
+987 NLLNTGRISEEEHNR
-1002 LLNNFNTAM
+1002 LLYNFTTAM
-1011 DDPTYSEWFPS
+1011 TTYSEWFPS
-1022 YGEAIIRTESTLYD
+1022 YGTAIIRTESTLYD

-1044 PDRVVLKRASDG
+1044 PDRIVLRRDGDG

-1069 TGPVPEAYRRQVR
+1069 PDSIPEAYRRQVR

-1103 RSNKGIIKVC
+1103 RSPDGIIKVC

>member
-27 LLLFLNHYTPHSD
+27 LLLFLNHYA
-40 PPPSDLSGDRKA
+40 PPSDLSGDRKA
-52 TESKEKL
+52 TESKEKA

-90 LSEVKTGTAITGIS
+90 LSEVEPRDEITGIS

-114 VGKTVKELSTAL
+114 VGKTVEELSREL
-126 PRLSEHA
+126 PDLSKGA

-152 FQEVLRGLRREI
+152 FQEVLRSLRREI

-183 NLAIDNLKLEMDV
+183 NLAIDNLKLKMDIN
-196 HTYSNISNVV
+196 TYSNISEVV

-241 IKSDLLSEEA
+241 IKSDLLSQKA
-251 QQLVSQNQQY
+251 QQLVSENQQY
-261 LIGVVDK
+261 LKGVVDK
-268 YEPDLSKAVEYGK
+268 YESK
-281 RLIELRPNKLVEKVK
+281 LRPITTIARKISEYNPYRWGSKIE
-296 RLSSIDELIKA
+296 SI
-307 FCSTDPTKRISKSL
+307 STIDNIADAILQEGLTKEVIS
-321 IKEWKVNEK
+321 EWKLTGSGKEHEK
-330 TEERTKEISKLI
+330 DIYPLRDQVANLLPAS
-342 GDVLNCF
+342 GA
-349 PDDKEVKEYL
+349 KEYVN
-359 SARLLLDYLDYIPIL
+359 ARLLLDYLDYIPIL

-436 SNFHPLIKEAR
+436 SNFEPLIREAR
-447 DSGHENFIVGD
+447 SSKHENFVVGD

-536 VYERDNVK
+536 VYERNNVK
-544 QEVPDHKK
+544 QEVPDQK
-552 ASRSGYVE
+552 RGTGSGYVE

-567 KKDESI
+567 KNDESI

-587 FARGYKS
+587 FKRGYKS

-612 WLTKWAAEEGDQAG
+612 WLTEWAAVEKDLASK
-626 QYAFVSKG
+626 YSFVSKG

-641 VIVRLLRTLIRALS
+641 AIVRLLRTLIRALS
-655 TASPQSE
+655 TASPQSDK
-662 NLLRLM
+662 LLRLM
-668 IQSYVQSSKPEG
+668 IQSYVQSSNPEG
-680 DTERAAQL
+680 DKERAEQL
-688 YDSLMKL
+688 YDSLMEL

-713 GELPIEE
+713 GELPVEE
-720 KLYVNSFIDLAYTYS
+720 KLYVNAFIDLAYTYS
-735 RRSPDLTVRQF
+735 RRSPDLTIRQF
-746 DDWLEQYIDRAKV
+746 DDWLEQNIDRAKV
-759 DMGSGDLDR
+759 DMGSGELDR
-768 INVLTIHEA
+768 INILTIHEA

-797 DRSKRDLRLIRIP
+797 NRGRRDLRLIRIP
-810 EDDPNLPSD
+810 DKDYPEMSSE
-819 VKPGIYLINMEDGI
+819 VKSGIYLINMEDAI
-833 RGLASGLAPIYEAER
+833 RGLASDLAPIYETER
-848 EALYMDEINLLY
+848 EALYMEQLNLLY
-860 VALTRAK
+860 VAFTRAK
-867 SELYVFTKPKPQK
+867 SELYVFTKPKSK
-880 STTTRINDIILDRM
+880 TGTTTRINNIILDRM
-894 AILDTLRG
+894 AVLDNLKG
-902 DLIKKEEQGISVWHS
+902 DLITEEEQGISVWRS
-917 NVEEKPRRHK
+917 NVEEKPRRQ
-927 EESTSTSCGQ
+927 EEKSTSTSCGQ

-987 NLSNTGRINEEDYKT
+987 NLLNTGRLSKEDHD
-1002 LLNNFNTAM
+1002 NFLANFTTAM
-1011 DDPTYSEWFPS
+1011 TTYAEWFPP
-1022 YGEAIIRTESTLYD
+1022 YGEAIIRTESTLYA

-1044 PDRVVLKRASDG
+1044 PDRVVLRRAGDG

-1069 TGPVPEAYRRQVR
+1069 PDPVPEAYRRQVR

-1103 RSNKGIIKVC
+1103 RSDKGIIKVC

>member
-27 LLLFLNHYTPHSD
+27 LLLFLNHYAPH
-40 PPPSDLSGDRKA
+40 SDLSGSREVTKSTGDP
-52 TESKEKL
+52 
-59 YNFGFQGILG
+59 YFGFQGVLG

-90 LSEVKTGTAITGIS
+90 LSEVKPGTVITGIS

-114 VGKTVKELSTAL
+114 VGKTEQALSGEL
-126 PRLSEHA
+126 PRLSKNA

-171 SYQIELNVEEAI
+171 SYQIELNVKEAI
-183 NLAIDNLKLEMDV
+183 NLAIDNLKLEMDA
-196 HTYSNISNVV
+196 HTYSNISSVV
-206 RRLQTE
+206 RRLQTD
-212 SIGTDEQVDPFKEI
+212 SIGKDERVDPFKEI

-241 IKSDLLSEEA
+241 IKPYLLSEKA
-251 QQLVSQNQQY
+251 QQCVSQNQQY
-261 LIGVVDK
+261 LKGVVDD
-268 YEPDLSKAVEYGK
+268 YEKK
-281 RLIELRPNKLVEKVK
+281 LRPITTIARKISEYNPYRWGSKIESISTIDNIADAILLEGLTKEGISEWKL
-296 RLSSIDELIKA
+296 
-307 FCSTDPTKRISKSL
+307 TKRDKDH
-321 IKEWKVNEK
+321 ED
-330 TEERTKEISKLI
+330 EIYPLRDQVANLLPAS
-342 GDVLNCF
+342 GA
-349 PDDKEVKEYL
+349 KEYVN
-359 SARLLLDYLDYIPIL
+359 ARLLLDYLAYIPIL

-422 YVIDEFQDTAKLQW
+422 YVIDEFQDTSKLQW
-436 SNFHPLIKEAR
+436 SNFEPLINEAR
-447 DSGHENFIVGD
+447 SSKHENFIVGD

-472 NFINLVDEIKKGSGE
+472 NFIKLVDGIKKGSGE

-521 YTEDYDTDL
+521 YREDYDTDL

-536 VYERDNVK
+536 VYQRDNVK

-560 ISVLPDN
+560 ISARPDN

-573 PDVKT
+573 PDVET
-578 YLHNHLVDL
+578 YLHDHLVDL
-587 FARGYKS
+587 FARGYKP
-594 GDIAILSRSNSK
+594 GDIAILSRSNSQ

-612 WLTKWAAEEGDQAG
+612 WLTKWAAKEEDRAG

-668 IQSYVQSSKPEG
+668 IQSYVQSTKPEG
-680 DTERAAQL
+680 DTERAEQL

-713 GELPIEE
+713 GELPVEE

-735 RRSPDLTVRQF
+735 RRSPDLTIRQF
-746 DDWLEQYIDRAKV
+746 DDWLEQNIDTTKV
-759 DMGSGDLDR
+759 DMGSGELDR

-787 PFANWDIYSP
+787 PYADWDIYSP
-797 DRSKRDLRLIRIP
+797 NKGKRDLRLIRIP

-848 EALYMDEINLLY
+848 EAHYMDELNLLY

-867 SELYVFTKPKPQK
+867 SELYVFTKPKSK
-880 STTTRINDIILDRM
+880 TGTTTRINNIILDRM
-894 AILDTLRG
+894 EKLEEDLKG
-902 DLIKKEEQGISVWHS
+902 DLIKKEEQSISVWHS
-917 NVEEKPRRHK
+917 NVEEKPQRQ
-927 EESTSTSCGQ
+927 EERSTSTSCDQ

-962 TDFGILMHSLLS
+962 TDFGILMHSLLA
-974 SVYTADDFAPLLQ
+974 SVYTADDFAPLLK
-987 NLSNTGRINEEDYKT
+987 NLLVTGRISEEEHDN
-1002 LLNNFNTAM
+1002 LLANFTTAM
-1011 DDPTYSEWFPS
+1011 KDSTYAEWFPP

-1044 PDRVVLKRASDG
+1044 PDRVVLRRDGDG

-1069 TGPVPEAYRRQVR
+1069 PDPVPEAYRRQVK

-1103 RSNKGIIKVC
+1103 RSPDGIIKVC

>member
-1 MNRKTLTVY
+1 MDRKTLTVY

-27 LLLFLNHYTPHSD
+27 LLLFLNHYTPLSD
-40 PPPSDLSGDRKA
+40 RSGDRDV
-52 TESKEKL
+52 TESKEKP

-90 LSEVKTGTAITGIS
+90 LSEVKQGDEITGIS

-114 VGKTVKELSTAL
+114 VDKTVKELSTDL
-126 PRLSEHA
+126 PRLSKHA

-183 NLAIDNLKLEMDV
+183 SLAIDNLKLEMDAN
-196 HTYSNISNVV
+196 TYSNISEVV

-241 IKSDLLSEEA
+241 IKPFLLSEEA
-251 QQLVSQNQQY
+251 QKLVSQNQQY
-261 LIGVVDK
+261 LKGVVDK
-268 YEPDLSKAVEYGK
+268 YESKLSKAVGFGQ
-281 RLIELRPNKLVEKVK
+281 RLTELRPNKLVTKVK
-296 RLSSIDELIKA
+296 SLISIDELIKA
-307 FCSTDPTKRISKSL
+307 FCSTDPKVRISKSL

-359 SARLLLDYLDYIPIL
+359 AARLLLDYLDYIPIL

-436 SNFHPLIKEAR
+436 SNFEPLIREAR
-447 DSGHENFIVGD
+447 SSKHENFVVGD

-472 NFINLVDEIKKGSGE
+472 NFIKLVDGIKKGSGE

-552 ASRSGYVE
+552 ASRAGYIEV
-560 ISVLPDN
+560 SVLPDN

-587 FARGYKS
+587 FARGYKP

-612 WLTKWAAEEGDQAG
+612 WLTEWAAVEKDLASK
-626 QYAFVSKG
+626 YAFVSKG

-641 VIVRLLRTLIRALS
+641 AIVRLLRTLIRALS

-680 DTERAAQL
+680 DTERAEQL

-713 GELPIEE
+713 GELPVEE

-735 RRSPDLTVRQF
+735 RRSPDLTIRQF
-746 DDWLEQYIDRAKV
+746 DDWLEQNIKKAKI
-759 DMGSGDLDR
+759 DMGSGELDR

-777 KGLEFPVVIL
+777 KGLEFPIVIL
-787 PFANWDIYSP
+787 PFANWDIYKLNEN
-797 DRSKRDLRLIRIP
+797 KRDLRLIRIP
-810 EDDPNLPSD
+810 DKDYPELSSV
-819 VKPGIYLINMEDGI
+819 VKSGIYLIDLNDKK
-833 RGLASGLAPIYEAER
+833 RGLASDLAPIYEAER
-848 EALYMDEINLLY
+848 EALYMEMLNLLY
-860 VALTRAK
+860 VAFTRAK
-867 SELYVFTKPKPQK
+867 SELYVFTEPKPQK

-894 AILDTLRG
+894 AVLDNLKG
-902 DLIKKEEQGISVWHS
+902 DLITEEQQGISVWRS

-957 YADER
+957 YADEK
-962 TDFGILMHSLLS
+962 TDFGILMHGLLS

-987 NLSNTGRINEEDYKT
+987 NLLNTGRISEEERNR
-1002 LLNNFNTAM
+1002 LLYNFTTAM
-1011 DDPTYSEWFPS
+1011 TTYSEWFPS
-1022 YGEAIIRTESTLYD
+1022 YGKAIIRTESTLYD

-1044 PDRVVLKRASDG
+1044 PDRVVLRRDGDG

-1069 TGPVPEAYRRQVR
+1069 LGPVPEAYRRQVR

-1103 RSNKGIIKVC
+1103 RSPDGIIKVC

>member
-27 LLLFLNHYTPHSD
+27 LLLFLNHYAPH
-40 PPPSDLSGDRKA
+40 SDLSGSRKVI
-52 TESKEKL
+52 ESTGDP
-59 YNFGFQGILG
+59 YFGFQGILG

-90 LSEVKTGTAITGIS
+90 LSEVKTGTAITDIS
-104 KDVIKELSGL
+104 KDVIKELIGL
-114 VGKTVKELSTAL
+114 VGKTEKELSDDL
-126 PRLSEHA
+126 PRLSKHA

-171 SYQIELNVEEAI
+171 SYQIELNVSEAI
-183 NLAIDNLKLEMDV
+183 NLAIDNLKLEMDAN
-196 HTYSNISNVV
+196 TYSNISSVV

-241 IKSDLLSEEA
+241 IKPKLLSEDV
-251 QQLVSQNQQY
+251 QTVVSQNQQY
-261 LIGVVDK
+261 LKGVVDD
-268 YEPDLSKAVEYGK
+268 YEKK
-281 RLIELRPNKLVEKVK
+281 LRPITTIARKISEYNPYLWGKKIKSISTIDNIADAILLEGLTKEGISEWKL
-296 RLSSIDELIKA
+296 
-307 FCSTDPTKRISKSL
+307 TKRDKDH
-321 IKEWKVNEK
+321 ED
-330 TEERTKEISKLI
+330 EIYPLRDQVANLLPAS
-342 GDVLNCF
+342 GA
-349 PDDKEVKEYL
+349 KEYVN
-359 SARLLLDYLDYIPIL
+359 ARLLLDYLAYIPIL
-374 AEIAKSIEEY
+374 VEIAKSIEEY

-436 SNFHPLIKEAR
+436 SNFEPLINEAR
-447 DSGHENFIVGD
+447 SSGHENFVVGD

-472 NFINLVDEIKKGSGE
+472 NFIKLVDGIKKGSGK
-487 TDQVINL
+487 TDRVINL

-507 NNEFFADIYNYNGY
+507 NNEFFADIYNYKGY
-521 YTEDYDTDL
+521 YTEDYDTEL

-536 VYERDNVK
+536 VYERENVK
-544 QEVPDHKK
+544 QEVPDQKK
-552 ASRSGYVE
+552 GTGSGYIE

-567 KKDESI
+567 KNNESI

-578 YLHNHLVDL
+578 YLHDHLVDL
-587 FARGYKS
+587 FDRGYKP
-594 GDIAILSRSNSK
+594 GDIAILSRKNDQ
-606 CEEVAT
+606 CEEVAS
-612 WLTKWAAEEGDQAG
+612 WLTEWAAVEKDLASK
-626 QYAFVSKG
+626 YAFVSKS

-641 VIVRLLRTLIRALS
+641 AIVRLLRTLIRALS
-655 TASPQSE
+655 TASPQSDK
-662 NLLRLM
+662 LLRLM

-680 DTERAAQL
+680 NTERADRL

-713 GELPIEE
+713 GELPVEE
-720 KLYVNSFIDLAYTYS
+720 KLYVNAFIDLAYTYS
-735 RRSPDLTVRQF
+735 RRSPDLSIRQF
-746 DDWLEQYIDRAKV
+746 DDWLEQNIDRTKV
-759 DMGSGDLDR
+759 DMGSGELDR

-797 DRSKRDLRLIRIP
+797 NKGKRDLRLIRIP
-810 EDDPNLPSD
+810 DKDYPDLSSDD
-819 VKPGIYLINMEDGI
+819 VKPGIYLINMEDGK
-833 RGLASGLAPIYEAER
+833 RGLASGLSPIYEAER
-848 EALYMDEINLLY
+848 EAHYMDELNLLY
-860 VALTRAK
+860 VAFTRAK
-867 SELYVFTKPKPQK
+867 SELYAFTKPKSK
-880 STTTRINDIILDRM
+880 TGTTTRINNIILDRM
-894 AILDTLRG
+894 EKLEEGIKG
-902 DLIKKEEQGISVWHS
+902 DLTKEDQQGISVWRS
-917 NVEEKPRRHK
+917 NVEVKPRRQK
-927 EESTSTSCGQ
+927 EELTSTSCGQ

-957 YADER
+957 YADEK

-987 NLSNTGRINEEDYKT
+987 NLLNTGRISEEEHDN
-1002 LLNNFNTAM
+1002 LLANFTTAM
-1011 DDPTYSEWFPS
+1011 KDPTHAEWFPP

-1044 PDRVVLKRASDG
+1044 PDRVALRRDGDG

-1069 TGPVPEAYRRQVR
+1069 PDPVPEAYRRQVR

-1103 RSNKGIIKVC
+1103 RSPDGIIKVC

>member
-27 LLLFLNHYTPHSD
+27 LLLFLNHYAPHSDTPHSD
-40 PPPSDLSGDRKA
+40 RSGDSKA
-52 TESKEKL
+52 TESKEKP

-90 LSEVKTGTAITGIS
+90 LSKVEPGDEITGIS

-114 VGKTVKELSTAL
+114 VGKTVKELSIDL
-126 PRLSEHA
+126 PDLSKDA

-206 RRLQTE
+206 RRLQTD
-212 SIGTDEQVDPFKEI
+212 SIGKDKQVDPFKEI

-241 IKSDLLSEEA
+241 IKPFLLSQKA
-251 QQLVSQNQQY
+251 QQLISQNQQY
-261 LIGVVDK
+261 LTGVVDK

-342 GDVLNCF
+342 GNVLNCF

-395 VNQLLDQIIDGDDT
+395 VNQLLDQIIDGDDP

-436 SNFHPLIKEAR
+436 SNFEPLINEAR
-447 DSGHENFIVGD
+447 SSGHENFVVGD

-521 YTEDYDTDL
+521 YTEDYDTEL

-552 ASRSGYVE
+552 ASRAGYIEV
-560 ISVLPDN
+560 SVLPDN

-587 FARGYKS
+587 FARGYKP

-917 NVEEKPRRHK
+917 NVEEKPQRQ
-927 EESTSTSCGQ
+927 EEELTSTSCGQ

-957 YADER
+957 YADEK
-962 TDFGILMHSLLS
+962 TDFGILIHSLLA

-987 NLSNTGRINEEDYKT
+987 NLLNTGRISEEERNR
-1002 LLNNFNTAM
+1002 LLYNFTTAM
-1011 DDPTYSEWFPS
+1011 TTYSEWFPS
-1022 YGEAIIRTESTLYD
+1022 YGKAIIRTESTLYD

-1044 PDRVVLKRASDG
+1044 PDRVVLRRAGDG
-1056 TLHGVVIDYKLGD
+1056 TLQGVVIDYKLGD
-1069 TGPVPEAYRRQVR
+1069 PNPVPEAYRRQVR
-1082 HYVDQ
+1082 QYVDQ

-1103 RSNKGIIKVC
+1103 RSPDGIIKVC

>member
-1 MNRKTLTVY
+1 MVY

-27 LLLFLNHYTPHSD
+27 LLLFLNYYAPHSD
-40 PPPSDLSGDRKA
+40 RSGSREVTKSTGGDP
-52 TESKEKL
+52 
-59 YNFGFQGILG
+59 YFGFQGILG

-114 VGKTVKELSTAL
+114 VGKTEQALSGEL
-126 PRLSEHA
+126 PRLSKHA

-183 NLAIDNLKLEMDV
+183 NLAIDNLKLEMDIN
-196 HTYSNISNVV
+196 TYSNISEVV
-206 RRLQTE
+206 RRLQTD
-212 SIGTDEQVDPFKEI
+212 SIGKDKQVDPFKEI

-241 IKSDLLSEEA
+241 IKSDLLSEDV
-251 QQLVSQNQQY
+251 QTVVSQNQQY
-261 LIGVVDK
+261 LKGVVNK
-268 YEPDLSKAVEYGK
+268 YEPDLSKAIGFGK

-307 FCSTDPTKRISKSL
+307 FCNTDPGKRISKSL
-321 IKEWKVNEK
+321 IKEWKINEE
-330 TEERTKEISKLI
+330 TEERTAEISTLI
-342 GDVLNCF
+342 GNVLNCF

-436 SNFHPLIKEAR
+436 SNFEPLINEAR
-447 DSGHENFIVGD
+447 SSGHENFVVGD

-521 YTEDYDTDL
+521 YTEDYDTEL

-544 QEVPDHKK
+544 QEVPDQK
-552 ASRSGYVE
+552 RGTGSGYVE

-573 PDVKT
+573 PDVET
-578 YLHNHLVDL
+578 YLHDHLVDL
-587 FARGYKS
+587 FARGYKP

-680 DTERAAQL
+680 DTERAEQL

-713 GELPIEE
+713 GELPVEE

-735 RRSPDLTVRQF
+735 RRSPDLTIRQF
-746 DDWLEQYIDRAKV
+746 DDWLEQNIKKAKI
-759 DMGSGDLDR
+759 DMGNGELDR

-787 PFANWDIYSP
+787 PFANWDIYKLNEN
-797 DRSKRDLRLIRIP
+797 KRDLRLIRIP
-810 EDDPNLPSD
+810 DKDYPELSSV
-819 VKPGIYLINMEDGI
+819 VKSGIYLIDLNDKK
-833 RGLASGLAPIYEAER
+833 RGLASDLAPIYEAER
-848 EALYMDEINLLY
+848 EALYMEMLNLLY
-860 VALTRAK
+860 VAFTRAK
-867 SELYVFTKPKPQK
+867 SELYVFTEPKPQK

-894 AILDTLRG
+894 AVLDNLKG
-902 DLIKKEEQGISVWHS
+902 DLITEEQQGISVWRS

-957 YADER
+957 YADEK

-1002 LLNNFNTAM
+1002 LLNNFTTAM

-1022 YGEAIIRTESTLYD
+1022 YGKAIIRTESTLYD

-1044 PDRVVLKRASDG
+1044 PDRVVLRRDGDG

-1069 TGPVPEAYRRQVR
+1069 LGPVPEAYRRQVR

-1103 RSNKGIIKVC
+1103 RSPDGIIKVC

>member
-1 MNRKTLTVY
+1 MDRKTLTVY

-27 LLLFLNHYTPHSD
+27 LLLFLNHYTPLSD
-40 PPPSDLSGDRKA
+40 TPPSDRSGDSKA
-52 TESKEKL
+52 TESKEKP

-90 LSEVKTGTAITGIS
+90 LSEVKQGDEITGIS

-114 VGKTVKELSTAL
+114 VDKTVKELSTDL
-126 PRLSEHA
+126 PRLSKHA

-183 NLAIDNLKLEMDV
+183 SLAIDNLKLEMDAN
-196 HTYSNISNVV
+196 TYSNISEVV

-226 ADIAKHLINGNEWEE
+226 ADIAKYLINGNEWEQ
-241 IKSDLLSEEA
+241 IKSDLLSQKA

-261 LIGVVDK
+261 LKGVVDK
-268 YEPDLSKAVEYGK
+268 YESK
-281 RLIELRPNKLVEKVK
+281 LRPITTIARKISEYNPYRWGSKIE
-296 RLSSIDELIKA
+296 SI
-307 FCSTDPTKRISKSL
+307 STIDNIADAILQEGLTKEVIS
-321 IKEWKVNEK
+321 EWKLTGSGKEHEK
-330 TEERTKEISKLI
+330 DIYPLRDQVANLLPAS
-342 GDVLNCF
+342 GA
-349 PDDKEVKEYL
+349 KEYVN
-359 SARLLLDYLDYIPIL
+359 ARLLLDYLDYIPIL

-436 SNFHPLIKEAR
+436 SNFEPLIREAR
-447 DSGHENFIVGD
+447 SSGHENFVVGD

-530 TRLHKM
+530 TMLHKM
-536 VYERDNVK
+536 VYERNNVK
-544 QEVPDHKK
+544 QEVPDQK
-552 ASRSGYVE
+552 RGTGSGYVE

-587 FARGYKS
+587 FARGYKP
-594 GDIAILSRSNSK
+594 GDIAILSRKNDQ
-606 CEEVAT
+606 CEEVAS
-612 WLTKWAAEEGDQAG
+612 WLTEWAAVEKDLASK
-626 QYAFVSKG
+626 YAFVSKG

-641 VIVRLLRTLIRALS
+641 AIVRLLRTLIRALS

-680 DTERAAQL
+680 DMERAAQL

-713 GELPIEE
+713 GELPVEE

-735 RRSPDLTVRQF
+735 RRSPDLTIRQF
-746 DDWLEQYIDRAKV
+746 DDWLEQNIKKAKI
-759 DMGSGDLDR
+759 DMGNGELDR

-787 PFANWDIYSP
+787 PFANWDIYKLNEN
-797 DRSKRDLRLIRIP
+797 KRDLRLIRIP
-810 EDDPNLPSD
+810 DKDYPELSSV
-819 VKPGIYLINMEDGI
+819 VKSGIYLIDLNDKK
-833 RGLASGLAPIYEAER
+833 RGLASDLAPIYEAER
-848 EALYMDEINLLY
+848 EALYMEQLNLLY

-867 SELYVFTKPKPQK
+867 SELYVFTKPKPK
-880 STTTRINDIILDRM
+880 DGTVIKINDIILDRM
-894 AILDTLRG
+894 AVLDNHKG
-902 DLIKKEEQGISVWHS
+902 DLIKEEQQGILVWHS
-917 NVEEKPRRHK
+917 NVEVKPRRQEK
-927 EESTSTSCGQ
+927 ELTSTSCGQ

-962 TDFGILMHSLLS
+962 TDFGILMHGLLS

-1002 LLNNFNTAM
+1002 LLNNFTTAM

-1069 TGPVPEAYRRQVR
+1069 LGPVSEAYRRQVR

-1103 RSNKGIIKVC
+1103 RSPDGIIKVC

>member
-27 LLLFLNHYTPHSD
+27 LLLFLNHYAPHSDTPHSD
-40 PPPSDLSGDRKA
+40 RSGDSKA
-52 TESKEKL
+52 TESKEKP

-90 LSEVKTGTAITGIS
+90 LSKVEPGDEITGIS

-114 VGKTVKELSTAL
+114 VGKTVKELSIDL
-126 PRLSEHA
+126 PDLSKDA

-241 IKSDLLSEEA
+241 IKSDLLSQKA
-251 QQLVSQNQQY
+251 QQLISQNQQD
-261 LIGVVDK
+261 LKRIVNK
-268 YEPDLSKAVEYGK
+268 YESK
-281 RLIELRPNKLVEKVK
+281 LRPITTIARKISEYNPYRWGSKIE
-296 RLSSIDELIKA
+296 SI
-307 FCSTDPTKRISKSL
+307 STIDNIADAILQEGLTKEVIS
-321 IKEWKVNEK
+321 EWKL
-330 TEERTKEISKLI
+330 TGS
-342 GDVLNCF
+342 G
-349 PDDKEVKEYL
+349 KEYEKDIYPL
-359 SARLLLDYLDYIPIL
+359 RDQVANLLPASGAKEYVNARLLLDYLDYIPIL

-436 SNFHPLIKEAR
+436 SNFEPLINEAR
-447 DSGHENFIVGD
+447 SSGHENFVVGD

-472 NFINLVDEIKKGSGE
+472 NFIKLVDGIKKGSGE

-507 NNEFFADIYNYNGY
+507 NNACFADIYNYNGY
-521 YTEDYDTDL
+521 YTEDYDTHR
-530 TRLHKM
+530 TRRHKM
-536 VYERDNVK
+536 VYERNNVK
-544 QEVPDHKK
+544 QEVPDQK
-552 ASRSGYVE
+552 RGTGSGYVE

-587 FARGYKS
+587 FARGYKP
-594 GDIAILSRSNSK
+594 GDIAILSRKNDQ
-606 CEEVAT
+606 CEEVAS
-612 WLTKWAAEEGDQAG
+612 WLTEWAAVEKDLASK
-626 QYAFVSKG
+626 YAFVSKG

-641 VIVRLLRTLIRALS
+641 AIVRLLRTLIRTLS
-655 TASPQSE
+655 TASPQSDK
-662 NLLRLM
+662 LLRLM

-680 DTERAAQL
+680 NTERADRL

-713 GELPIEE
+713 GELPVEE
-720 KLYVNSFIDLAYTYS
+720 KLYVNAFIDLAYTYS
-735 RRSPDLTVRQF
+735 RRSPDLTIRQF
-746 DDWLEQYIDRAKV
+746 DDWLEQNIDRTKV
-759 DMGSGDLDR
+759 DMGSGELDR
-768 INVLTIHEA
+768 INVLTIHDA

-787 PFANWDIYSP
+787 PFADWDIYSP
-797 DRSKRDLRLIRIP
+797 NRGRRNLRLIRIP
-810 EDDPNLPSD
+810 DKDYPELSSE
-819 VKPGIYLINMEDGI
+819 VKSGIYLINMEDAI
-833 RGLASGLAPIYEAER
+833 RGLASDLAPIYEAER
-848 EALYMDEINLLY
+848 EALFMEQLNLLY

-867 SELYVFTKPKPQK
+867 SELYVFTKPKSK
-880 STTTRINDIILDRM
+880 TGTTTRINNIILDRM
-894 AILDTLRG
+894 AILATLKG
-902 DLIKKEEQGISVWHS
+902 DLIKKEEQGISVWRS

-927 EESTSTSCGQ
+927 EKSTSTSCGQ

-962 TDFGILMHSLLS
+962 TDFGILMHGLLS

-1002 LLNNFNTAM
+1002 LLNNFTTAM

-1044 PDRVVLKRASDG
+1044 PDRVALKRASDG

-1069 TGPVPEAYRRQVR
+1069 LGPVSEAYRRQVR

-1103 RSNKGIIKVC
+1103 RSPDGIIKVC

>member
-27 LLLFLNHYTPHSD
+27 LLLFLNHYAPHSD
-40 PPPSDLSGDRKA
+40 TPPSDLSEDSKA
-52 TESKEKL
+52 TESKEKP

-90 LSEVKTGTAITGIS
+90 LSKVEPGDEITGIS

-114 VGKTVKELSTAL
+114 VGKTVEELRTDL
-126 PRLSEHA
+126 PRLSKHA

-183 NLAIDNLKLEMDV
+183 NLAIDNLKLKMDAN
-196 HTYSNISNVV
+196 TYSNISEVV

-226 ADIAKHLINGNEWEE
+226 AAIAKHLINGNEWEE
-241 IKSDLLSEEA
+241 IKSQLLSEEA
-251 QQLVSQNQQY
+251 QKLVSENQQY
-261 LIGVVDK
+261 LKGVVDT
-268 YEPDLSKAVEYGK
+268 YESK
-281 RLIELRPNKLVEKVK
+281 LRPITTIARKISEYNPYRWGSKIE
-296 RLSSIDELIKA
+296 SI
-307 FCSTDPTKRISKSL
+307 STIDNIADAILQEGLTKEVIS
-321 IKEWKVNEK
+321 EWKLTGSGKEHEK
-330 TEERTKEISKLI
+330 DIYPLRDQVANLLPAS
-342 GDVLNCF
+342 GA
-349 PDDKEVKEYL
+349 KEYVN
-359 SARLLLDYLDYIPIL
+359 ARLLLDHLDYIPIL

-436 SNFHPLIKEAR
+436 SNFEPLIREAR
-447 DSGHENFIVGD
+447 SSKHENFVVGD

-530 TRLHKM
+530 TMLHKM
-536 VYERDNVK
+536 VYERNNVK
-544 QEVPDHKK
+544 QEVPDQK
-552 ASRSGYVE
+552 RGTGSGYVE

-612 WLTKWAAEEGDQAG
+612 WLTKWAAEEGEQAG

-641 VIVRLLRTLIRALS
+641 VIVRLLRTLISALS

-848 EALYMDEINLLY
+848 EAHYMDEINLLY

-917 NVEEKPRRHK
+917 NVEEKPQRQ
-927 EESTSTSCGQ
+927 EEELTSTSCGQ

-962 TDFGILMHSLLS
+962 TDFGILMHQLMA

-987 NLSNTGRINEEDYKT
+987 NLLNTGRISEEERNR
-1002 LLNNFNTAM
+1002 LLYNFTTAM
-1011 DDPTYSEWFPS
+1011 TTYSEWFPS
-1022 YGEAIIRTESTLYD
+1022 YGKAIIRTESTLYD

-1044 PDRVVLKRASDG
+1044 PDRVVLRRDGDG
-1056 TLHGVVIDYKLGD
+1056 TLQGVVIDYKLGD
-1069 TGPVPEAYRRQVR
+1069 PNPVPEAYRRQVR
-1082 HYVDQ
+1082 QYVDQ

-1103 RSNKGIIKVC
+1103 RSDKGIIKVC